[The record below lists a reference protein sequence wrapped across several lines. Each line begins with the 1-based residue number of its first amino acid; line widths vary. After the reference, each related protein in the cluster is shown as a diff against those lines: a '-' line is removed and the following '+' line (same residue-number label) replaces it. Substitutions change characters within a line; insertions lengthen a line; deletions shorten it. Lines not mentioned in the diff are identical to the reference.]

1 MLQRQVIYQAG
12 TTIEHVY
19 FIEQGL
25 ASVLVTMSDGNTIE
39 VRMVGREGLTGLSY
53 ILGAEKVLYETIVQ
67 VPGSA
72 LRMSAAL
79 FRAEFDR
86 REELRRIVLRFV
98 NAALAITSQTAAC
111 NRMHSIEQRCARWLL
126 MASDRIGSNTLPM
139 THEFLSKMLGVRR
152 AGVSAAAS
160 ALQRSGI
167 IRYQRGRVTIVD
179 PAALRASACECYHL
193 DREQFG

>member
-179 PAALRASACECYHL
+179 PAALQASACECYHL
-193 DREQFG
+193 DREQFD